1 MSQEMVIFSRSFDL
15 LTWLLPAADKFPRAQ
30 RFVVTQRL
38 TGAALDMQEALFHAN
53 ARRREERLAHLRA
66 ADAHLNAVRLYLRLA
81 YHWRWLSSGQHEH
94 VSGMV
99 EEIGRLL
106 GGWLRQTGVGE
117 GRASSASSTAE
128 A

>member
-1 MSQEMVIFSRSFDL
+1 MPQEMVIFSRSFDL
-15 LTWLLPAADKFPRAQ
+15 LTWLLPAADKFPKAQ

-53 ARRREERLAHLRA
+53 ARRRGERLACLRD
-66 ADAHLNAVRLYLRLA
+66 ADAHLDVLRLSLRLA
-81 YHWRWLSSGQHEH
+81 YHWKGLSSGQHEH
-94 VSGMV
+94 VSKMV

-106 GGWLRQTGVGE
+106 GGWLRQTGGGE
-117 GRASSASSTAE
+117 GSASSVSITAG

>member
-15 LTWLLPAADKFPRAQ
+15 LTWLLPAADKFPKAQ

-53 ARRREERLAHLRA
+53 ARRREERLAYLRD
-66 ADAHLNAVRLYLRLA
+66 ADAHLDILRMYLRLA
-81 YHWRWLSSGQHEH
+81 YHWRWLSSGQYEH
-94 VSGMV
+94 VSWMV
-99 EEIGRLL
+99 EELGRLL
-106 GGWLRQTGVGE
+106 GGWLRQTGRG
-117 GRASSASSTAE
+117 GASVVEE

>member
-1 MSQEMVIFSRSFDL
+1 MSQEMVIFSRTFDM
-15 LTWLLPAADKFPRAQ
+15 LTWLLPAADKFPKAQ

-66 ADAHLNAVRLYLRLA
+66 ADGHLDVVRLYLRLA
-81 YHWRWLSSGQHEH
+81 HHWRWLSSGQHEH

-106 GGWLRQTGVGE
+106 GGWLRQTGG
-117 GRASSASSTAE
+117 GKGGP
-128 A
+128 